1 MANHTDLKGGIITA
15 TETAETAGRN
25 RFQTA
30 SIGHSDIENHSRYE
44 GDGFGIGVSGS
55 ISGQSLGQTAP
66 AADSRIQTVAGKNGI
81 DSSIGYGSDGDNR
94 SSITRSGIGTRNIII
109 GNDTDGTQAAAAYTA
124 TRTETAEQ
132 NSGRLNNIFDKERVQ
147 SEIDLQ
153 RSVSQEFGKNAAQGV
168 ARLSDYL
175 GNTQDFQRAEIL
187 KSAIES
193 ELASTQDAGRRET
206 LQQALN
212 QTESYLEAN
221 RGSYETWKEGGVGR
235 SILHAGVGGLLTGD
249 VAGAVGAGG
258 AAAAAPYL
266 EKATENLSAI
276 GKAAVDT
283 VGGAALGYV
292 LGGHPGAVTGAN
304 ADWNNRQLHP
314 SETRVLNRLKQGKT
328 AEEQRRLNAA
338 ACALV
343 RCAEG
348 VPTSDPYYRQL
359 SELQKSG
366 ERYQTEK
373 NLLLKSGNGLFEYGF
388 WDGANDMR
396 SSYDRAIT
404 KGKGIVNMG
413 AGAAVA
419 AGSAAGGVALCT
431 TGIGCI
437 GGAGIAALGITGG
450 YAQSKHGAEQLF
462 GTYRS
467 NWGRQVI
474 DSLGTPIKNR
484 PPLVQDAA
492 DITLWS
498 AETLVGRKF
507 SQLTGQ
513 KSIDRYIQL
522 QKRQSSVLPDNYIY
536 DEASKTFI
544 GPKGGRSVATTYKD
558 GSGNTVYR
566 RIDGNGQPQNSYYVV
581 NADGKQVAV
590 RNPDPTPK
598 GQIVTHSRNLHEES
612 IKATIQSFENQNVR
626 VTTNVSIQSPNA
638 AQRSVIDQVLNG
650 QPNQN
655 IPVPQ
660 GYTVTDIATGRK
672 VSTIKLDDKGFAG
685 LEMKT
690 GVKDRALQRSQAINY
705 LEATKG
711 NAVSIGNK
719 AIDAGLRDGIVPAK
733 MYLIEPNK

>member
-1 MANHTDLKGGIITA
+1 M
-15 TETAETAGRN
+15 
-25 RFQTA
+25 
-30 SIGHSDIENHSRYE
+30 
-44 GDGFGIGVSGS
+44 
-55 ISGQSLGQTAP
+55 
-66 AADSRIQTVAGKNGI
+66 
-81 DSSIGYGSDGDNR
+81 
-94 SSITRSGIGTRNIII
+94 
-109 GNDTDGTQAAAAYTA
+109 GN
-124 TRTETAEQ
+124 
-132 NSGRLNNIFDKERVQ
+132 S
-147 SEIDLQ
+147 
-153 RSVSQEFGKNAAQGV
+153 
-168 ARLSDYL
+168 
-175 GNTQDFQRAEIL
+175 QDFQRAEIL
-187 KSAIES
+187 QSAIES
-193 ELASTQDAGRRET
+193 ELTQTQDAQQREN

-212 QTESYLEAN
+212 QVDGYLETN
-221 RGSYETWKEGGVGR
+221 RGRYETWKEGGIGR
-235 SILHAGVGGLLTGD
+235 SILHGAVGGLTTGGIG
-249 VAGAVGAGG
+249 GALGAGG
-258 AAAAAPYL
+258 ASAAAPYL
-266 EKATENLSAI
+266 DQAAENLNPT
-276 GKAAVDT
+276 GKAVVDT
-283 VGGAALGYV
+283 VGGAAVGYM
-292 LGGHPGAVTGAN
+292 LGGNAGAVTGAN

-314 SETRVLNRLKQGKT
+314 SETLVLNRLKQGKST
-328 AEEQRRLNAA
+328 EEQRRLNAA

-348 VPTSDPYYRQL
+348 VPTTDPYYRQL
-359 SELQKSG
+359 SELQESG
-366 ERYQTEK
+366 DRYQAEK
-373 NLLLKSGNGLFEYGF
+373 NLLLKSGKGLFEYGF
-388 WDGANDMR
+388 WNSANDLR

-404 KGKGIVNMG
+404 KGKGIVNTG

-419 AGSAAGGVALCT
+419 VGSAVGGAALCT
-431 TGIGCI
+431 TGVGCL
-437 GGAGIAALGITGG
+437 GGAGIATLGTAGG

-705 LEATKG
+705 LEAIKG
-711 NAVSIGNK
+711 NAVSMGKK
-719 AIDAGLRDGIVPAK
+719 AEQAGLSKGLTPTK
-733 MYLIEPNK
+733 MYQIEPLK